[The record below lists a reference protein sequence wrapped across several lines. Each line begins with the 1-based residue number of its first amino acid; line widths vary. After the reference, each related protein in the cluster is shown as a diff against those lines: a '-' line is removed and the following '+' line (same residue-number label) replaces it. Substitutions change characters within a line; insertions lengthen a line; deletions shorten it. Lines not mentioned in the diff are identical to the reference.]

1 MHKSYNLCST
11 VKILT
16 TCDCPT
22 VIDAKA
28 THSLKIVIFVAV
40 RGSLLEYCHNVW
52 FEKLEWCGWL
62 TVNLRV

>member
-1 MHKSYNLCST
+1 
-11 VKILT
+11 
-16 TCDCPT
+16 